1 MSLTMIVTHVVIFI
15 LAISI
20 MMLVVM
26 VGVFLYSMTVLAEC
40 KKIIKS
46 MKRRSKKYMKEVVSN
61 D

>member
-1 MSLTMIVTHVVIFI
+1 MEPT

-20 MMLVVM
+20 MMLIVM

>member
-1 MSLTMIVTHVVIFI
+1 
-15 LAISI
+15 
-20 MMLVVM
+20 
-26 VGVFLYSMTVLAEC
+26 MTVLAEC

>member
-1 MSLTMIVTHVVIFI
+1 MQRRADNMEPT

-20 MMLVVM
+20 AMCLVIMFGCLYMLK
-26 VGVFLYSMTVLAEC
+26 VLGEC

>member
-1 MSLTMIVTHVVIFI
+1 MEPT

-26 VGVFLYSMTVLAEC
+26 VGADGNTRLSRI